1 VSRPVVH
8 PNWLIDHPRITD
20 GYSLEVTAKDIPA
33 LEAAAPNI
41 WQEAPIAVPFLPGET
56 NASRIAA
63 AKAVRERGFEP
74 MPHLSARRI
83 ESFEEFESYLKA
95 VVEEAGV
102 QRCFVVA
109 GDPPEPAG
117 PFADSGSLIATG
129 AFEAAGIKVI
139 GIGGHPDGHPVM
151 TDAQCWEVLHAKTAD
166 IEARG
171 MAALIVT
178 QFSFDADR
186 VLTWL
191 KDMRSRGL
199 DHAVRVGVPG
209 PAGIKT
215 LMRYAAFCGV
225 GASASVLKKYGI
237 SITSLLGSAGPEK
250 FVDKLREGLGREHG
264 AVRLHFY
271 PFGGIAKTVDWIAD
285 YERRHSVSNVQE
297 HGPSGWPP

>member
-1 VSRPVVH
+1 MKPVVH
-8 PNWLIDHPRITD
+8 PNWLIDHLRITD
-20 GYSLEVTAKDIPA
+20 GYSLEVTAKDIPE
-33 LEAAAPNI
+33 LEAASPYI
-41 WQEAPIAVPFLPGET
+41 WHEAPIAVPFLPGET

-63 AKAVRERGFEP
+63 ARAVRARGFEP

-83 ESFEEFESYLKA
+83 VSYEEFDSYLKA
-95 VVEEAGV
+95 VVREAGV

-109 GDPPEPAG
+109 GDPPQPAG

-151 TDAQCWEVLHAKTAD
+151 TKDECWQVLEAKTAD

-178 QFSFDADR
+178 QFSFDAGR

-199 DHAVRVGVPG
+199 DQAVRIGVPG

-225 GASASVLKKYGI
+225 GASSAVLRKYGI
-237 SITSLLGSAGPEK
+237 SLGNLIGSAGPDR
-250 FVDKLREGLGREHG
+250 FVDQLTAGLGPEHG
-264 AVRLHFY
+264 RVRLHFF
-271 PFGGIAKTVDWIAD
+271 PFGGI
-285 YERRHSVSNVQE
+285 
-297 HGPSGWPP
+297 G

>member
-1 VSRPVVH
+1 MSRPVVH

-33 LEAAAPNI
+33 LQIAAPAI
-41 WQEAPIAVPFLPGET
+41 WQNAPIAVPFLPGES
-56 NASRIAA
+56 NAARIAA
-63 AKAVRERGFEP
+63 ARAVRERGFEP

-83 ESFEEFESYLKA
+83 ESVDEFSSYLNA
-95 VVEEAGV
+95 VVDEAGV

-109 GDPPEPAG
+109 GDPPTPAG

-151 TDAQCWEVLHAKTAD
+151 NDEECWQVLASKTAD

-178 QFSFDADR
+178 QFSFDAAR
-186 VLTWL
+186 VLDWL
-191 KDMRSRGL
+191 REMRARGL

-225 GASASVLKKYGI
+225 GASAAVLKKYGI
-237 SITSLLGSAGPEK
+237 SITNLLGSAGPDL
-250 FVDKLREGLGREHG
+250 FVERFSAGLGADHG

-271 PFGGIAKTVDWIAD
+271 PFGGITKTVDWIGS
-285 YERRHSVSNVQE
+285 YERRHRADNP
-297 HGPSGWPP
+297 G